1 MLIEVRPVRQLRAEP
16 RVDLA
21 AALGPLVETLVA
33 DDAIDLAQ
41 VRVVCEW
48 IQYRGNFREVV
59 EVRTVVDDSDACRL
73 EVALD
78 LRRALTADVGT
89 ETKASL
95 HRSASERLLLEEW
108 GPARES
114 CIWRFNELYWQFLGL
129 WERATGHEYEAA
141 LPGGE
146 SDGRN
151 GGHIRELVGEL
162 FATWD
167 GLDAR
172 RALPEDLCVLE
183 LGVGNGNFARAFFE
197 EFVRLDQKHGREYY
211 RRLHYFMG
219 DYSPHVL
226 ERAQQAVAAHAGHTS
241 AMVLEARR

>member
-114 CIWRFNELYWQFLGL
+114 CIWRFNELYCAT
-129 WERATGHEYEAA
+129 RAG
-141 LPGGE
+141 
-146 SDGRN
+146 
-151 GGHIRELVGEL
+151 
-162 FATWD
+162 
-167 GLDAR
+167 
-172 RALPEDLCVLE
+172 
-183 LGVGNGNFARAFFE
+183 
-197 EFVRLDQKHGREYY
+197 
-211 RRLHYFMG
+211 RRLRRHHPGAPFRVPG
-219 DYSPHVL
+219 TPRHPPCRRRWASGGQP
-226 ERAQQAVAAHAGHTS
+226 GHQ
-241 AMVLEARR
+241 